1 MSQNFFAIILFGL
14 IRFKAGFFELLSHP
28 ADQALVVNGVDF
40 TASAKKTKRLR
51 IRRSGFRIGQIH
63 ALAQAFG

>member
-40 TASAKKTKRLR
+40 TASAKAKRLR

-63 ALAQAFG
+63 VLAQAFG